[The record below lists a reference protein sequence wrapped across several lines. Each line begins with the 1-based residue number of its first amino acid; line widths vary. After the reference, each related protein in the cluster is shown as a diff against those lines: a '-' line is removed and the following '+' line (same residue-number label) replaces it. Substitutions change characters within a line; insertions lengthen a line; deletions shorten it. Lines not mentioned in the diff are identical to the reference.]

1 MASAP
6 NTGAHRG
13 GWHRA
18 PPPTFRADFEH
29 DSYDVWSEPIAELCY
44 ETTDANGS
52 AAYYKHCLQ
61 VCRARVC
68 LGRGGAREH
77 TKLLHAAGP

>member
-6 NTGAHRG
+6 NTTR
-13 GWHRA
+13 RA

-52 AAYYKHCLQ
+52 AAYYQHCLQ
-61 VCRARVC
+61 VCRASD
-68 LGRGGAREH
+68 GSAWAGGA
-77 TKLLHAAGP
+77 